1 MNKSLLI
8 SAVAA
13 ALALASCG
21 GKTENPEARAL
32 INNANA
38 AFQARDYAT
47 ATALLD
53 SLQKLYPAELNIQR
67 ESIVLRP
74 QIIEA
79 MATAKIA
86 EVDSMTKA
94 DELTLEQLKPALK
107 FVKAPEMIEGYWV
120 DAKAYNP
127 SFMNTTGIEAR
138 VSEIGQFYIVSSAS
152 PAIKHT
158 SIAINGG
165 GVSVSTPEVPYDGDS
180 NYRFGGGEIIS
191 FTPEQSDTIGFTAMN
206 LLAEAPATPLS
217 IVLNGAKG
225 PKTIKLSAAQANG
238 IVNAYRY
245 SQAVIR
251 ARDNVVERQRLEK
264 TIEIARR
271 QAAKSATASPAK

>member
-1 MNKSLLI
+1 MF
-8 SAVAA
+8 
-13 ALALASCG
+13 
-21 GKTENPEARAL
+21 
-32 INNANA
+32 NNAAA
-38 AFQARDYAT
+38 AFQAQDYAT

-53 SLQKLYPAELNIQR
+53 SLQKQFPGELNIQR
-67 ESIVLRP
+67 ESIALRP

-94 DELTLEQLKPALK
+94 DNLTLEELKPALK

-158 SIAINGG
+158 AVSLVGE

-180 NYRFGGGEIIS
+180 NYRFGSGEIIS

-206 LLAEAPATPLS
+206 ILAEAPATPLS
-217 IVLNGAKG
+217 VVLKGAKG
-225 PKTIKLSAAQANG
+225 PKTVKLSAAQALG
-238 IVNAYRY
+238 IANAYRY

-271 QAAKSATASPAK
+271 QAAKSQSAAPAK